1 LRGRQG
7 FAPQQLA
14 HGIGV
19 RPGLGRRGRPLARSV
34 AIASGTTRRDTAVHP
49 MGAGSGHTS
58 ASERSGPSSTTS
70 RR

>member
-1 LRGRQG
+1 RLRGRQG

-19 RPGLGRRGRPLARSV
+19 RPGLGRRGRP
-34 AIASGTTRRDTAVHP
+34 GTTRRDTAVHP